1 MRRAINGKLREES
14 KDYPGYFKYEFEI
27 REEDG
32 SITKIPVYG
41 VDMQDA
47 LSRIVKDEKIKRVKN
62 IIKIIPDWA
71 FILSWFIYL
80 LGVAIIG
87 KHSDEAITV
96 PIGLILPF
104 VVFIGFRMWG
114 GDKMLKNK

>member
-32 SITKIPVYG
+32 STNKVPVYG

-47 LSRIVKDEKIKRVKN
+47 LSRIVKQEKIKRVKK

-71 FILSWFIYL
+71 FLTSWFLYMGGVVGLGQYL
-80 LGVAIIG
+80 ENPTIIL
-87 KHSDEAITV
+87 
-96 PIGLILPF
+96 IGLILPF
-104 VVFIGFRMWG
+104 IAFLGIKFWYS
-114 GDKMLKNK
+114 DKTFKL

>member
-27 REEDG
+27 REESG

-47 LSRIVKDEKIKRVKN
+47 LSRIVKEEKIRKVKK
-62 IIKIIPDWA
+62 IIKIIPDWV
-71 FILSWFIYL
+71 FVISWFLYL
-80 LGVAIIG
+80 TSVVSIGMYQEDRMIIF
-87 KHSDEAITV
+87 
-96 PIGLILPF
+96 IGLIIPF
-104 VVFIGFRMWG
+104 LIFIGLRTWG
-114 GDKMLKNK
+114 KDRIKVKS